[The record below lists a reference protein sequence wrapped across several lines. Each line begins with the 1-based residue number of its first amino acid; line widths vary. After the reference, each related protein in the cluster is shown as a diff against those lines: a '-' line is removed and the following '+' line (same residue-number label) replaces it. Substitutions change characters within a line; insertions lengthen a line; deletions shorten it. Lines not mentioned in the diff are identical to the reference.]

1 MYKKILIFLILDVL
15 LFASC
20 KKEVPLND
28 LTYTCECG
36 SLSLDGAEYQLT
48 DAHWVT
54 LANDTDDFG
63 SDIITGKDYYTTTK
77 IELEGEVEPHHL
89 NMRVVIPALSEGDLL
104 GLSNVRLFQAH
115 PDSNNV
121 TFVIEEVN
129 FNSLSP
135 LTKYVVTAG
144 AFELTQGEPGIVADD
159 ITFQL
164 DIAPSLDGLTP
175 LTTSSSFSGSFLAD
189 KEEL

>member
-20 KKEVPLND
+20 KKEVTPND
-28 LTYTCECG
+28 LTYNCECG
-36 SLSLDGAEYQLT
+36 SLSFDGAPYQLT
-48 DAHWVT
+48 DAHWIT

-63 SDIITGKDYYTTTK
+63 IDVITGKDYYTTTK

-104 GLSNVRLFQAH
+104 GLSSVRFFQAH

-121 TFVIEEVN
+121 TFIIEEVN

-144 AFELTQGEPGIVADD
+144 AFELIQGAPGAVTDD
-159 ITFQL
+159 ITFEL
-164 DIAPSLDGLTP
+164 DIAPSLDGITP